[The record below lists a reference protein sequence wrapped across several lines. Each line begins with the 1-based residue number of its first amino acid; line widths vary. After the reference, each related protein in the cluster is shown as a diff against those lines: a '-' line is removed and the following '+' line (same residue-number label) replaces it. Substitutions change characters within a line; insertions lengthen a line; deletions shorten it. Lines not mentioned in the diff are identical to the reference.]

1 MLLLLSVMS
10 CQIISAQNAHQ
21 DISAKIDVSTS
32 QINVTNQ
39 INLPTDFLGGKDVAY
54 FFLNKN
60 LTVES
65 VQGGKIEKV
74 ENPDDNKSYV
84 DKYKLDLKK
93 SSKNTFTIIYNGVIN
108 DKIEQSA
115 AEYARGFS
123 ETTGMISDNGV
134 YLANSSYWIPTFSG
148 DLLSTF
154 KLSVEIDKEWSVV
167 SQGTRTQNEVV
178 DNKKLITY
186 NSPDLMDE
194 VYLTAAKWTEYSKQL
209 GEVEVQAFLRTAD
222 EKLAQQYLG
231 ITSGYTRCMKL

>member
-10 CQIISAQNAHQ
+10 CQITSAQNAHQ

-39 INLPTDFLGGKDVAY
+39 IKLPADFFGSNDNAY

-65 VQGGKIEKV
+65 VKGGKIEKV
-74 ENPDDNKSYV
+74 ENSDENNSYV
-84 DKYKLDLKK
+84 DKYKLSLKK
-93 SSKNTFTIIYNGVIN
+93 SAKNTFTITYNGVIN

-134 YLANSSYWIPTFSG
+134 YLANSSY
-148 DLLSTF
+148 
-154 KLSVEIDKEWSVV
+154 
-167 SQGTRTQNEVV
+167 
-178 DNKKLITY
+178 
-186 NSPDLMDE
+186 
-194 VYLTAAKWTEYSKQL
+194 
-209 GEVEVQAFLRTAD
+209 
-222 EKLAQQYLG
+222 
-231 ITSGYTRCMKL
+231 